1 MKLRLLRLVTLCTF
15 VILPTVAIADDWPQ
29 WMGPQRDNVWRESG
43 VIEKFPEGSP
53 RILWRTPVNYGYAGP
68 AVAAGRIYLTD
79 FVTEA
84 DLNVDNFA
92 RAEFPGE
99 ERVLCLDE
107 KTGEVLWTHKYP
119 TTYTMSYPYGP
130 RATPLVAD
138 GKVYALGGEGQ
149 LTCLEAATGDVV
161 WAKNFRNDYDA
172 PSPLWGFAGHPLLD
186 GNRLICI
193 VGGEGTHA
201 VAFNK
206 DTGEEIW
213 RALTSPEQGYSPPT
227 IIDVAG
233 KRQLILATPSF
244 ITALN
249 PETGEQIWPEPVP
262 YKADNGGL
270 IMSPVRHFDLL
281 FVGGFNN
288 QSVALK
294 LPVDGKSPEVAWHSK
309 GKNAISPINVQPH
322 VVDGIM
328 YGFDQSG
335 MLRAIDLAA
344 GIALWETGQPLGRR
358 PLPSGTAFL
367 VRHDDKFWMFTEAGE
382 LVIARLTPD
391 GFEEL
396 DRAKVIEPTGAAHGR
411 NVVWSMPAFAN
422 RRAYIR
428 NGKEIICVDLAADA
442 P

>member
-1 MKLRLLRLVTLCTF
+1 MRRPLSLAIVLCVLACCTASA
-15 VILPTVAIADDWPQ
+15 LADDWPQ

-43 VIEKFPEGSP
+43 ILEKFPEGGP
-53 RILWRTPVNYGYAGP
+53 RILWRTPVAWGYSGP
-68 AVAAGRIYLTD
+68 AVANGRVFVTD
-79 FVTEA
+79 FATDA

-99 ERVLCLDE
+99 ERIHCLDE
-107 KTGEVLWTHKYP
+107 KTGEILWTHKSP
-119 TTYTMSYPYGP
+119 TTYTMSYPAGP
-130 RATPLVAD
+130 RTTPIVAD
-138 GKVYALGGEGQ
+138 GTVYALGGEGQ
-149 LTCLEAATGDVV
+149 LTCLDATTGDVV
-161 WAKNFRNDYDA
+161 WEKNFRTDYNA
-172 PSPLWGFAGHPLLD
+172 PSPLWGFACHPLLD
-186 GNRLICI
+186 GDRLICI

-227 IIDVAG
+227 IIEVAG
-233 KRQLILATPSF
+233 QRQLILAAPSA
-244 ITALN
+244 IAALN
-249 PETGEQIWPEPVP
+249 PETGALLWPEPVP

-270 IMSPVRHFDLL
+270 VMSPVWSGHLL
-281 FVGGFNN
+281 YVGGYNN

-294 LPVDGKSPEVAWHSK
+294 PAADGKTPDIAWHSK
-309 GKNAISPINVQPH
+309 GKDAIAPINVQPH
-322 VVDGIM
+322 VVDGVM
-328 YGFDQSG
+328 YGFDQTG

-344 GIALWETGQPLGRR
+344 GKALWETGQPLGRR

-367 VRHDDKFWMFTEAGE
+367 VRHGDRFWMFTEAGE
-382 LVIARLTPD
+382 LVIAKLTPKS
-391 GFEEL
+391 FEEL

-428 NGKEIICVDLAADA
+428 NGKEIICVDLSAATQ
-442 P
+442 